1 MNIVV
6 TGSGS
11 CLARALLPRLC
22 ADPEITQITGIDR
35 KPAHFA
41 HAKFCSLTADFRDPQ
56 VMALLPAHD
65 ALVHLAYIVLR
76 GHMPAPAM
84 HDVNVRGSLK
94 LLQAAQA
101 AGMRRIIHLSS
112 AAVYGGGANL
122 NETTPY
128 APLPEF
134 CYGGHKA
141 ELEQRLE
148 QTVPQC
154 VRLRP
159 HVILGPNAQPTLR
172 QILRLPFYPAF
183 AAPQPELQCVHENDV
198 ADAIL
203 GSLKHEVQG
212 AYNLAAADS
221 FTLRDVMR
229 QRHALCLP
237 LPVFMARAGLA
248 LAHRVSGWGGE
259 TGWLSGMGQTLTLDC
274 SRAERELHWQP
285 AYSSAQTLAST
296 GITAD

>member
-1 MNIVV
+1 VNIIV
-6 TGSGS
+6 TGSSS

-22 ADPEITQITGIDR
+22 ADPEITRVTGIDL

-41 HAKFCSLTADFRDPQ
+41 HAKFRSTTADFRDPQ
-56 VMALLPAHD
+56 VMALLQTHE
-65 ALVHLAYIVLR
+65 ALVHLAYVVLR

-84 HDVNVRGSLK
+84 HNVNVGGSLK

-112 AAVYGGGANL
+112 AAVYGGGTNL
-122 NETTPY
+122 AETAPY
-128 APLPEF
+128 APLPDF
-134 CYGGHKA
+134 CYGEHKA

-148 QTVPQC
+148 QTVAQC

-172 QILRLPFYPAF
+172 QLLALPVYPAF
-183 AAPQPELQCVHENDV
+183 AEPQPELQCVHENDV
-198 ADAIL
+198 ADAIIV
-203 GSLKHEVQG
+203 SLKHEVQG
-212 AYNLAAADS
+212 AFNLAAADS

-237 LPVFMARAGLA
+237 LPAVIARTGLTI
-248 LAHRVSGWGGE
+248 AHRSSGWGGE
-259 TGWLSGMGQTLTLDC
+259 TGWLSGLGQTLTLDC
-274 SRAERELHWQP
+274 SRAARELHWQP
-285 AYSSAQTLAST
+285 AFGSAQTLAAT
-296 GITAD
+296 GVTAG